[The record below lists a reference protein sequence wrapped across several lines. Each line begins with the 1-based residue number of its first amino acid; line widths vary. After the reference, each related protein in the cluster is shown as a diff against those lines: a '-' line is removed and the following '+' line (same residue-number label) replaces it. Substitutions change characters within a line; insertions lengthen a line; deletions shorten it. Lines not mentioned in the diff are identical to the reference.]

1 MQTLQ
6 YGWGHWDLVQRKLT
20 EHEDLL
26 YDAFIHTLSEADI
39 YRRVEILMRY
49 IQKEYNAILEKKEN
63 LRKQIEVLDF
73 LEGNMC
79 VDTPGIDYRDR
90 ESHSEHRQSNM

>member
-1 MQTLQ
+1 
-6 YGWGHWDLVQRKLT
+6 
-20 EHEDLL
+20 
-26 YDAFIHTLSEADI
+26 
-39 YRRVEILMRY
+39 MRY

-63 LRKQIEVLDF
+63 LRKQIEVLNF
-73 LEGNMC
+73 GEENMC

>member
-1 MQTLQ
+1 
-6 YGWGHWDLVQRKLT
+6 
-20 EHEDLL
+20 
-26 YDAFIHTLSEADI
+26 
-39 YRRVEILMRY
+39 MRY

-90 ESHSEHRQSNM
+90 ESHSEHRQSNL